1 MHIVQTK
8 DRKRSQPWRT
18 GKVWYGVWRV
28 LVYAMLILIGAMLTT
43 PFLWLVSTSLKRHG
57 EGFIVPVRWL
67 PEKPQWD
74 NYVNVF
80 IRFPYARFI
89 LNTVIITV
97 LATLGNV
104 VSSVIVG
111 YSLGRLR
118 WSGRNTVFVILLA
131 TMMLPSVVTLV
142 PQFVIFF
149 KIGWVNNYLPL
160 IVPAWFGN
168 AFYIFLLR
176 QFMRSLPMEL
186 DEAARVD
193 GAGSLRIL
201 WQIIVPLC
209 MPAIATVTIFA
220 GMNHY
225 NDFMHPLLYLSKTE
239 SFTISLGLRMFQTQ
253 HVAWWE
259 LQMAAATVAV
269 LPLIVLFF
277 LNQKAFIKGIAFTGL
292 SGR

>member
-1 MHIVQTK
+1 MSIARIRRHDETWQWWLGWVLH
-8 DRKRSQPWRT
+8 RLWR
-18 GKVWYGVWRV
+18 
-28 LVYAMLILIGAMLTT
+28 LLLYALLILIGTMLTT

-57 EGFIVPVRWL
+57 EGFMVPIRWL
-67 PEKPQWD
+67 PEKPHWE

-89 LNTVIITV
+89 YNTVIITV

-104 VSSVIVG
+104 ISSVLVG
-111 YSLGRLR
+111 YSLARLR
-118 WSGRNTVFVILLA
+118 WSGRNVVFVVLLA
-131 TMMLPSVVTLV
+131 TMMLPGVVTLV
-142 PQFVIFF
+142 PQFIIFF
-149 KIGWVNNYLPL
+149 KIGWINNYLPL
-160 IVPAWFGN
+160 IVPAWFGS

-176 QFMRSLPMEL
+176 QFMRALPMEL

-193 GAGSLRIL
+193 GAGSFRIL
-201 WQIIVPLC
+201 WRIIAPLC

-220 GMNHY
+220 AMSHY

-239 SFTISLGLRMFQTQ
+239 TYTISLGLRMFQTQ

-269 LPLIVLFF
+269 LPLVIIFF
-277 LNQKAFIKGIAFTGL
+277 FNQKAFIKGIAFTGL